1 MNEDKKIFCTQCG
14 GENSGSA
21 KFCSN
26 CGAKLEQPVTAA
38 EDTTSA
44 NVYAEGIFSGDNT
57 VSPYEKITDAE
68 EIKPEGTPAQEEI
81 QINYGYSQ
89 NNDPYGYSQNNDTYN
104 NTYNNN
110 PVYSSTSQTQ
120 YYTGEDTVKT
130 GGGNIGVSIA
140 SLICGILALLCCC
153 ATYFCVILSIAAIAL
168 GLVTIVKKYDG
179 MGMAIAGIAV
189 GGVAIVM
196 CILMV
201 VIVAGSNISAD
212 ILDDLINE
220 LNY

>member
-14 GENSGSA
+14 GENNGNA

-38 EDTTSA
+38 EDTASA

-68 EIKPEGTPAQEEI
+68 EIKPEGTQAQEEI

-89 NNDPYGYSQNNDTYN
+89 NNDPYGYTQNND
-104 NTYNNN
+104 TYNNN

-140 SLICGILALLCCC
+140 SLVCGILALLCCC
-153 ATYFCVILSIAAIAL
+153 ATYFCIILAIAAIVL
-168 GLVTIVKKYDG
+168 GIVAIVKKYDG

-201 VIVAGSNISAD
+201 VIVASSNASTD
-212 ILDDLINE
+212 ILEELINE

>member
-14 GENSGSA
+14 GENNGNA

-38 EDTTSA
+38 EDTAST

-68 EIKPEGTPAQEEI
+68 EIKPEGMPAQEEI

-89 NNDPYGYSQNNDTYN
+89 NNSTFNNSLYTQ
-104 NTYNNN
+104 
-110 PVYSSTSQTQ
+110 TSQTQ
-120 YYTGEDTVKT
+120 YYTGEDTSKT

-140 SLICGILALLCCC
+140 SLVCGILSLLCCC
-153 ATYFCVILSIAAIAL
+153 ATYFSLLLAIAAIAL
-168 GLVTIVKKYDG
+168 GIIAIVKKYDG

-189 GGVAIVM
+189 GGVAIV
-196 CILMV
+196 ID
-201 VIVAGSNISAD
+201 IVFALIAASSSYSAD
-212 ILDDLINE
+212 MLQELINE
-220 LNY
+220 LDY

>member
-1 MNEDKKIFCTQCG
+1 MIYQIFTEGVTKMNEDKKIFCTQCG
-14 GENSGSA
+14 GENKGSA

-26 CGAKLEQPVTAA
+26 CGAKLEQSVTDAG
-38 EDTTSA
+38 ETTTT

-89 NNDPYGYSQNNDTYN
+89 NN
-104 NTYNNN
+104 NTFNNN
-110 PVYSSTSQTQ
+110 PVYTQSSQTQ
-120 YYTGEDTVKT
+120 YYSGEDTAKS

-140 SLICGILALLCCC
+140 SLVCGILSILCCC
-153 ATYFCVILSIAAIAL
+153 ATYFSLILAIAAIVL
-168 GLVTIVKKYDG
+168 GILSIVKKYDG

-189 GGVAIVM
+189 GGVAIV
-196 CILMV
+196 ID
-201 VIVAGSNISAD
+201 IVFFLIAASSSYSAD
-212 ILDDLINE
+212 MWQDLLNE

>member
-14 GENSGSA
+14 GENNGSA

-26 CGAKLEQPVTAA
+26 CGAKLEQPITTA
-38 EDTTSA
+38 EDNTAST

-57 VSPYEKITDAE
+57 VSPYEKVTDAE
-68 EIKPEGTPAQEEI
+68 EIKPEAAPAQEDI

-89 NNDPYGYSQNNDTYN
+89 NNDTFNS
-104 NTYNNN
+104 N

-120 YYTGEDTVKT
+120 YYTGEDAAKT
-130 GGGNIGVSIA
+130 SGGNIGVSIA

-153 ATYFCVILSIAAIAL
+153 ATYFSIILSIAAIVL
-168 GLVTIVKKYDG
+168 GIIAIVKKYDG

-189 GGVAIVM
+189 GGVAIVF

-201 VIVAGSNISAD
+201 VIAASSTYSSFFEEFAD
-212 ILDDLINE
+212 E
-220 LNY
+220 FNY

>member
-14 GENSGSA
+14 GENNGSA

-38 EDTTSA
+38 EDNTTST

-68 EIKPEGTPAQEEI
+68 EIKPEETPAAQEEI
-81 QINYGYSQ
+81 QINYGYT
-89 NNDPYGYSQNNDTYN
+89 QNNDTFN
-104 NTYNNN
+104 SN

-120 YYTGEDTVKT
+120 YYTGESTTKT
-130 GGGNIGVSIA
+130 SGGNIGVSIA
-140 SLICGILALLCCC
+140 SMVCGILALLCCC
-153 ATYFCVILSIAAIAL
+153 ATYFSIILSIAAIVL
-168 GLVTIVKKYDG
+168 GIIAIVKKYDG

-189 GGVAIVM
+189 GGVAIII

-201 VIVAGSNISAD
+201 VIVASSSYQSM
-212 ILDDLINE
+212 LDE
-220 LNY
+220 FAYEFNY

>member
-14 GENSGSA
+14 GENNGTA
-21 KFCSN
+21 KFCSS

-38 EDTTSA
+38 EDTGST

-89 NNDPYGYSQNNDTYN
+89 NNDTFNS
-104 NTYNNN
+104 N
-110 PVYSSTSQTQ
+110 PVYSQASQTQ
-120 YYTGEDTVKT
+120 YYSGEDTAKA

-140 SLICGILALLCCC
+140 SLVCGILALLCCC
-153 ATYFCVILSIAAIAL
+153 AAYFSIILSIAAIVL
-168 GLVTIVKKYDG
+168 GIITIVKKYDG

-189 GGVAIVM
+189 GGVAIII
-196 CILMV
+196 CILMF
-201 VIVAGSNISAD
+201 IIAASSNLQAD
-212 ILDDLINE
+212 VLEDLINE

>member
-14 GENSGSA
+14 GENNGNA

-38 EDTTSA
+38 EDTAST
-44 NVYAEGIFSGDNT
+44 NVYAEGIFSGDNMT
-57 VSPYEKITDAE
+57 SPYEKVTDTE
-68 EIKPEGTPAQEEI
+68 EIKPEGMPAQEEI

-89 NNDPYGYSQNNDTYN
+89 NNDTF
-104 NTYNNN
+104 NNN
-110 PVYSSTSQTQ
+110 PVYSQVSQTQ
-120 YYTGEDTVKT
+120 YYTGEDTSKT

-140 SLICGILALLCCC
+140 SLVCGILSILCCC
-153 ATYFCVILSIAAIAL
+153 ATYFSLILAIAAIVL
-168 GLVTIVKKYDG
+168 GILSIVKKYDG

-189 GGVAIVM
+189 GGVAIVIDIM
-196 CILMV
+196 FFLI
-201 VIVAGSNISAD
+201 AASSSYSAD
-212 ILDDLINE
+212 MWQDLLNE

>member
-14 GENSGSA
+14 GENNGNA

-38 EDTTSA
+38 EDTAST
-44 NVYAEGIFSGDNT
+44 NVYAEGIFSGDNMT
-57 VSPYEKITDAE
+57 SPYEKVTDTE
-68 EIKPEGTPAQEEI
+68 EIKPEGRSVQEEI

-89 NNDPYGYSQNNDTYN
+89 NNDTF
-104 NTYNNN
+104 NNN
-110 PVYSSTSQTQ
+110 PMYSQVSQTQ
-120 YYTGEDTVKT
+120 YYAGEDTSKT

-140 SLICGILALLCCC
+140 SLVCGILSILCCC
-153 ATYFCVILSIAAIAL
+153 ATYFSLILAIAAIVL
-168 GLVTIVKKYDG
+168 GILSIVKKYDG

-189 GGVAIVM
+189 GGVAIV
-196 CILMV
+196 ID
-201 VIVAGSNISAD
+201 IVFFLIAASSSYSAD
-212 ILDDLINE
+212 MWQDLLNE

>member
-14 GENSGSA
+14 GENNENA

-26 CGAKLEQPVTAA
+26 CGAKLEQPVAA
-38 EDTTSA
+38 SEDSDST

-57 VSPYEKITDAE
+57 VSPYEKITEAE
-68 EIKPEGTPAQEEI
+68 EIKPETPAQEEI

-89 NNDPYGYSQNNDTYN
+89 NNDTSND
-104 NTYNNN
+104 N
-110 PVYSSTSQTQ
+110 PMYSSVKTQ
-120 YYTGEDTVKT
+120 YYTGEENAKT

-140 SLICGILALLCCC
+140 SLVCGILALLCCC
-153 ATYFCVILSIAAIAL
+153 ATYFSIILSIAAIVL
-168 GLVTIVKKYDG
+168 GIIAIVKKYDG

-189 GGVAIVM
+189 GGIAIVF

-201 VIVAGSNISAD
+201 VIVASSSYSSIFEEFA
-212 ILDDLINE
+212 NE
-220 LNY
+220 FNY

>member
-14 GENSGSA
+14 GENNGNA

-38 EDTTSA
+38 EDTAST
-44 NVYAEGIFSGDNT
+44 NVYAEGIFSGDNMT
-57 VSPYEKITDAE
+57 SPYEKVTDTE
-68 EIKPEGTPAQEEI
+68 EIKPEGRPVQEEI

-89 NNDPYGYSQNNDTYN
+89 NNDTF
-104 NTYNNN
+104 NNN
-110 PVYSSTSQTQ
+110 PMYSQVSQTQ
-120 YYTGEDTVKT
+120 YYAGEDTSKT

-140 SLICGILALLCCC
+140 SLGCGILSILCCC
-153 ATYFCVILSIAAIAL
+153 ATYFSLILAIAAIVL
-168 GLVTIVKKYDG
+168 GILSIVKKYDG

-189 GGVAIVM
+189 GGVAIV
-196 CILMV
+196 ID
-201 VIVAGSNISAD
+201 IVFFLIAASSSYSAD
-212 ILDDLINE
+212 MWQDLLNE